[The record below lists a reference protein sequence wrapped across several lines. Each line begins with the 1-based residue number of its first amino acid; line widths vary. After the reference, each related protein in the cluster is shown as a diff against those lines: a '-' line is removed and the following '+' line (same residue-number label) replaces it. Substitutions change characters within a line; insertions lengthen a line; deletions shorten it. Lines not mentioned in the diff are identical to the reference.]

1 MASLNFKHLRYFLQV
16 ADTGS
21 IARAS
26 EQLHI
31 SPQTISE
38 QLQQLGDQLGGGLFN
53 RHGRR
58 LALTD
63 KGRMVQGYAREIFTL
78 GTELQAS
85 ARNKAQAQQRIEFR
99 VGVAD
104 AVPKSVAF
112 KLLAPVLRM
121 GEHVH
126 LVCREWRLDRLLAQ
140 LALHELDLVIAD
152 APLPRSAGVRAQS
165 HPVGDE
171 PVGFFAAPALLATQ
185 VRPFPDCL
193 DGAPMLMPGE
203 DAVMGHQ
210 LRAWF
215 DTQGVHPRVVAELDD
230 AALTHE
236 FGRNAEGYFV
246 APSAMAGELA
256 SRLGVQWVGLAG
268 GVREQYHA
276 IAVAR
281 RVQHPCVAVLT
292 RAARPAGAQ
301 GAGKAVRPGAAKRA
315 RPGGPPLNP

>member
-1 MASLNFKHLRYFLQV
+1 MNGLNFKHLRYFLQV

-38 QLQQLGDQLGGGLFN
+38 QLQQLEDQLGGGLFS
-53 RHGRR
+53 RQGRR

-63 KGRMVQGYAREIFTL
+63 KGRMVQGYARDIFSL

-85 ARNKAQAQQRIEFR
+85 ARSKAQTQRRIEFR

-112 KLLAPVLRM
+112 RLLQPVLRM

-126 LVCREWRLDRLLAQ
+126 VVCREWRLDRLLAQ

-152 APLPRSAGVRAQS
+152 APLPRAAGVRAHS

-171 PVGFFAAPALLATQ
+171 PMSFFAAAELLAAER
-185 VRPFPDCL
+185 RPFPDCL

-203 DAVMGHQ
+203 DAVLGHR

-215 DTQGVHPRVVAELDD
+215 EAQAVHPRVVAELDD

-236 FGRNAEGYFV
+236 FGRHGEGYFA
-246 APSAMAGELA
+246 APTAMAAELA
-256 SRLGVQWVGLAG
+256 ARLGVTEVGQAD

-276 IAVAR
+276 IVVAR
-281 RVQHPCVAVLT
+281 RVPHPCVAVLT
-292 RAARPAGAQ
+292 QAIQGRP
-301 GAGKAVRPGAAKRA
+301 KRSRRA
-315 RPGGPPLNP
+315 RPPG